1 MNVEV
6 EAPPREDRFVR
17 IYGETSVIAYC
28 DPYLEPV
35 VEHVFDLLAEL
46 HGQGAVMH
54 AGQRFPMGWTT
65 LFLEVDPKGELV
77 LREPDYSAPDPE
89 IATRP
94 DISASLAM
102 LARQLLVLANV
113 DETGQA
119 VNYDQ
124 HVLTV
129 RGALEEEDVYL
140 VRVESPGGRL
150 TGWRIA
156 PTEER
161 PVEEVDSLPVHEI
174 LRRRPEL
181 VEAMTLP
188 PGYMAFYE
196 GKDLAI
202 IVDAKNEAV
211 WRKDGP
217 ATTSPPGESEP

>member
-1 MNVEV
+1 MNVEI
-6 EAPPREDRFVR
+6 EGPPREDRFVR
-17 IYGETSVIAYC
+17 IYGETSVVAYC
-28 DPYLEPV
+28 NPDLEPV
-35 VEHVFDLLAEL
+35 VEHVFDLLAEI
-46 HGQGAVMH
+46 HGQGGTMH
-54 AGQRFPMGWTT
+54 AGQRFPVGWTT
-65 LFLEVDPKGELV
+65 LYLEPDPRGELV

-89 IATRP
+89 LVTRP

-102 LARQLLVLANV
+102 LARQLLVLAKAQ
-113 DETGQA
+113 ETGQS

-129 RGALEEEDVYL
+129 RGALDEADVYL

-156 PTEER
+156 PTAER
-161 PVEEVDSLPVHEI
+161 PVEEVDSLPVHEV

-211 WRKDGP
+211 WRKDVSAP
-217 ATTSPPGESEP
+217 ESVSDDSEP